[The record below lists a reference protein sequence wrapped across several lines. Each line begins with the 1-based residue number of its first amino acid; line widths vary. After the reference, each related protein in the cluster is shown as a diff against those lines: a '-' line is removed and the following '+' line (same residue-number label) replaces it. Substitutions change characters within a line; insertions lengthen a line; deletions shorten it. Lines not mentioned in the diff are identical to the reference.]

1 MAEQVP
7 VVGNILTL
15 IERRDWGRLER
26 FLAPDVHWTTGI
38 DEQLRGP
45 TEVIATLQDD
55 PVPGPPA
62 FHEVDG
68 DGRLAR
74 WIDKVG

>member
-1 MAEQVP
+1 VVDAASPARRRAE
-7 VVGNILTL
+7 GKRYSRRTL
-15 IERRDWGRLER
+15 GAVEHRGIE
-26 FLAPDVHWTTGI
+26 
-38 DEQLRGP
+38 EQLRGP

-68 DGRLAR
+68 DGRLTR